1 MEQLRTVTVELMID
15 TNKRTVKESIH
26 TTSVRDAQ
34 DQVEEFFEKYYEEL
48 S

>member
-1 MEQLRTVTVELMID
+1 MID

-26 TTSVRDAQ
+26 TNSIKDAQ
-34 DQVEEFFEKYYEEL
+34 DQVKEFFETYYEEL